1 MFIPILLVALSQPA
15 PTANADSPY
24 GTLTFTVSDSEG
36 NRLPAKLSFTD
47 IKGNNSDMFPN
58 ADADPEKLAVRY
70 HAIYTLDGEGT
81 ITVPVGE
88 WYIYASHGIE
98 WSLDRTRISIEEGG
112 DYSWDATLIHEIDT
126 TDWVSGDFHLH
137 TLTYS
142 GV

>member
-36 NRLPAKLSFTD
+36 NHVPAKLSFTD

-70 HAIYTLDGEGT
+70 HAIYTLDGKGT
-81 ITVPVGE
+81 SLCQLVN
-88 WYIYASHGIE
+88 GI
-98 WSLDRTRISIEEGG
+98 STLRTELNGR
-112 DYSWDATLIHEIDT
+112 
-126 TDWVSGDFHLH
+126 
-137 TLTYS
+137 
-142 GV
+142 